1 MFFQRLPILLL
12 FLAVTLAGPSSLRA
26 ETQYGDLAYKV
37 VQMLEEE
44 HFLQESFNDKM
55 SQRVLEG
62 YLEMLDF
69 SRIYFTKEDI
79 DGFRERHEE
88 TIDDQVRNEAI
99 PAAYEIYAVYQ
110 ERIASRVKM
119 AKELAKEGTFSYDS
133 DRNVQISRKESDWA
147 PAGDEHDQLWK
158 NLIEGDLIREK
169 LIADA
174 VAASEAEDRA
184 EKLANGEEIE
194 EKSAE
199 AEKEDNKSIYEKVS
213 DRYDRIQKRVNE
225 NQTEDVA
232 TLFIKSIA
240 RAYDPHS
247 EYFSQQQYDNFRIG
261 MNKSLTGIGAMLQK
275 DEDQGGATIEGL
287 VVGGPAFKGGSL
299 EVKDRVIGVAQGE
312 SEFVDVVEMKL
323 SDIVDLIR
331 GEVGS
336 KVRLKVVPAGKTGGV
351 KLVDIQRDKIDL
363 KDSLATADLIIT
375 KDPVGQEQ
383 KLGWITL
390 PSFYADMDGGSTSTT
405 MDVRNLLTRL
415 TIEGIDGL
423 VVDLRDNGGGS
434 LEEAIN
440 MTGLFIRRGPVVQA
454 VDSRGKRGQKASNNS
469 NAVYA
474 GPLIVLVNH
483 ASASASEIFAAALQD
498 YGRAVVVGDGSTF
511 GKGTVQQLRPVLSNR
526 LVLPFNRDTNQ
537 QGALKLTIQTFYRIN
552 GYSTQRDGVVPDVQ
566 LPSILD
572 IAEIGEA
579 TLPFALDVQPIQP
592 SNYQVFFDQPLP
604 FELLRQASAGRV
616 STGQAFE
623 YILSDIEEEKKRIEE
638 NKISLNLEQRKR
650 EVEEDKVE
658 GEERKAE
665 RIERFAQIR
674 EAEKDLFTIYKLTQD
689 NVLDEGLTLR
699 DDLTAE
705 DLSGMSRGDEKDK
718 DEDHKALEYPHRFDP
733 YERETVQIM
742 QDLIAISE
750 TGQPVNISE
759 AKPMPRDKTVPIPTQ
774 GGEGAQAN

>member
-1 MFFQRLPILLL
+1 MSLKRLPFLLL
-12 FLAVTLAGPSSLRA
+12 LLAFALSGTSILRA

-44 HFLQESFNDKM
+44 HFLQEPFNDKM
-55 SQRVLEG
+55 SARVLEG

-69 SRIYFTKEDI
+69 SRIYFTKEDV
-79 DGFRERHEE
+79 DGFRARHET
-88 TIDDQVRNEAI
+88 TIDDQVRNESI
-99 PAAYEIYAVYQ
+99 PAAYEIYKVYQ
-110 ERIASRVKM
+110 ERIASRVTM
-119 AKELAKEGTFSYDS
+119 AQKLAKPETFTYDS
-133 DRNVQISRKESDWA
+133 DRTVQISRKDLDWA
-147 PAGDEHDQLWK
+147 PAGEAHDQLWS

-174 VAASEAEDRA
+174 LAEEEAEERA
-184 EKLANGEEIE
+184 EKLEKGEPIE
-194 EKSAE
+194 EKSEE
-199 AEKEDNKSIYEKVS
+199 AEKEAGKSIYEKVS
-213 DRYDRIQKRVNE
+213 DRYDRIQKRVDE

-232 TLFIKSIA
+232 TLFIKAIA

-247 EYFSQQQYDNFRIG
+247 EYFSQQQYDNFQIG

-287 VVGGPAFKGGSL
+287 VVGGPAFKGGNL
-299 EVKDRVIGVAQGE
+299 EVKDRVIGVAQGDG
-312 SEFVDVVEMKL
+312 EFVDVVEMKL

-336 KVRLKVVPAGKTGGV
+336 KVRLKVVPAGKTSGV

-363 KDSLATADLIIT
+363 KDSLATADLIKT
-375 KDPVGQEQ
+375 QDPTGKDQ

-390 PSFYADMDGGSTSTT
+390 PSFYADMAGGSTSTT
-405 MDVRNLLTRL
+405 TDVMNLLTRL

-454 VDSRGKRGQKASNNS
+454 VDSRSRVGQKASS
-469 NAVYA
+469 NIEAVYG

-498 YGRAVVVGDGSTF
+498 YGRAVIVGDGSTF

-526 LVLPFNRDTNQ
+526 LVLPFNRETNQ

-579 TLPFALDVQPIQP
+579 TLPFALDVKPIPPAGYQP
-592 SNYQVFFDQPLP
+592 FFENPLP
-604 FELLRQASAGRV
+604 IDLLSQASAGRV

-623 YILSDIEEEKKRIEE
+623 YILKDIEEEKKRIEE
-638 NKISLNLEQRKR
+638 NKISLNLAERKR
-650 EVEEDKVE
+650 EVEEDKQE
-658 GEERKAE
+658 AEDRKEE
-665 RIERFAQIR
+665 RIERFAKIR
-674 EAEKDLFTIYKLTQD
+674 EEEKDLFTIYKLTQD
-689 NVLDEGLTLR
+689 NFRDEDLTLR
-699 DDLTAE
+699 DDLSAE
-705 DLSGMSRGDEKDK
+705 DLSGMSRGKEDEKE
-718 DEDHKALEYPHRFDP
+718 EDNKALEYPHKFDP
-733 YERETVQIM
+733 YERETVHIM
-742 QDLIAISE
+742 QDLIAISK

-759 AKPMPRDKTVPIPTQ
+759 ATPMQRDKTVPIPARNQEAT
-774 GGEGAQAN
+774 QAN